1 MAVGL
6 PLKTTYADGDVY
18 SASDVNDTNGT
29 INLTAAPYAAGKNK
43 IINGDFFVNQRNFT
57 STTTSATFGF
67 DRFYLQ
73 RGGGGTVTY
82 SAQTFTPGTAP
93 VAGYEAANF
102 ARLVTTSQS
111 ATSDYSLIRQKIEN
125 VRTFAGQTVT
135 VSAWIKAG
143 SNGQLANFS
152 LTQDFGSGG
161 SSEVAMKGAN
171 ITLTTSWVRYT
182 TTFSVP
188 SLSGKTIGTGSS
200 LSFYVWSSAGS
211 DLTNYSNVGNQNA
224 TIDIWGVQ
232 VEAGS
237 TATAFQTATG
247 TIQGELAA
255 CQRYYYRTGGNAGAS
270 AYGIL
275 GYGQAY
281 ATTGA
286 YCHIPL
292 PTTMRVKPTTIDIS
306 ALSTF
311 WLTDGVA
318 TFVPT
323 NIVSDTNV
331 TNQNTAVL
339 VIVGSGFS
347 QYRFYQTTANNT
359 GSGYAYIGMSA
370 EL

>member
-29 INLTAAPYAAGKNK
+29 INITAAPYAAGKNK

-111 ATSDYSLIRQKIEN
+111 ASSDYSLIRQKIEN
-125 VRTFAGQTVT
+125 VRSFAGQTVT

-161 SSEVAMKGAN
+161 SSETAMKGAN
-171 ITLTTSWVRYT
+171 LTLTTSWVRYT

-200 LSFYVWSSAGS
+200 LSFYLWSSAGS
-211 DLTNYSNVGNQNA
+211 DLTSYSDIGNQNA
-224 TIDIWGVQ
+224 TIDLWGVQ
-232 VEAGS
+232 VEAS
-237 TATAFQTATG
+237 SIATAFQTATG

-255 CQRYYYRTGGNAGAS
+255 CQRYYWRLPGTTSDSYAGFAANKTTTTAYAIVQNPVPMRTNPAITIVNTTSGWFYDLPAGA
-270 AYGIL
+270 
-275 GYGQAY
+275 Q
-281 ATTGA
+281 
-286 YCHIPL
+286 
-292 PTTMRVKPTTIDIS
+292 TISSFQTSGVLRPYYFDIS
-306 ALSTF
+306 IIFPSASTAGF
-311 WLTDGVA
+311 TGFLYSGG
-318 TFVPT
+318 
-323 NIVSDTNV
+323 S
-331 TNQNTAVL
+331 TAYVD
-339 VIVGSGFS
+339 V
-347 QYRFYQTTANNT
+347 
-359 GSGYAYIGMSA
+359 SA

>member
-1 MAVGL
+1 MTKARSS
-6 PLKTTYADGDVY
+6 ADF
-18 SASDVNDTNGT
+18 
-29 INLTAAPYAAGKNK
+29 AAGGFYAGKNA

-161 SSEVAMKGAN
+161 SSEIAMKGAN
-171 ITLTTSWVRYT
+171 LTLTTSWVRYT

-255 CQRYYYRTGGNAGAS
+255 CQRYYWRANSASNAFTLFA
-270 AYGIL
+270 L
-275 GYGQAY
+275 GYSDGPNSALMSIS
-281 ATTGA
+281 
-286 YCHIPL
+286 IPSY
-292 PTTMRVKPTTIDIS
+292 MRVFPTSIDFSNTAIQEAIGGALNSISSFTIS
-306 ALSTF
+306 AGGSSS
-311 WLTDGVA
+311 
-318 TFVPT
+318 PNN
-323 NIVSDTNV
+323 NIVFQANTSGLTNGR
-331 TNQNTAVL
+331 TARL
-339 VIVGSGFS
+339 L
-347 QYRFYQTTANNT
+347 ANN
-359 GSGYAYIGMSA
+359 SLSAFIGFNA

>member
-1 MAVGL
+1 VPVGNDGETL
-6 PLKTTYADGDVY
+6 VADSSTTTGLSYQA
-18 SASDVNDTNGT
+18 NW
-29 INLTAAPYAAGKNK
+29 AAGKNK
-43 IINGDFFVNQRNFT
+43 IINGDFFVNQRNFS

-73 RGGGGTVTY
+73 RGAGGTVTY

-111 ATSDYSLIRQKIEN
+111 ASSDYSLIRQKIEN
-125 VRTFAGQTVT
+125 VRSFAGQTVT

-152 LTQDFGSGG
+152 LTQDFGTGG
-161 SSEVAMKGAN
+161 SSEIAMKGAN
-171 ITLTTSWVRYT
+171 LTLTTSWVRYT

-200 LSFYVWSSAGS
+200 LSFYLWSSAGS
-211 DLTNYSNVGNQNA
+211 DLTNYSNIGNQNA

-255 CQRYYYRTGGNAGAS
+255 CQRYFFRFPENEYLVTGSMKSSANADFV
-270 AYGIL
+270 L
-275 GYGQAY
+275 RF
-281 ATTGA
+281 
-286 YCHIPL
+286 
-292 PTTMRVKPTTIDIS
+292 PTTMRTAPSVSATSGTSLFFVDSAAANSNISTIGSFFVATVNSTAARATVSGFTAGQAFNINSNGGGFIS
-306 ALSTF
+306 A
-311 WLTDGVA
+311 
-318 TFVPT
+318 
-323 NIVSDTNV
+323 
-331 TNQNTAVL
+331 
-339 VIVGSGFS
+339 
-347 QYRFYQTTANNT
+347 
-359 GSGYAYIGMSA
+359 SA